1 MFNNPTS
8 VWVGWGLK
16 NLNTSW
22 NRVNLFFRTD
32 VVSNEVDDMKT
43 QLAEKERDM
52 DVRLSNICSL
62 EKKITYVLGN
72 GKKIS
77 VG

>member
-8 VWVGWGLK
+8 VWVGWGLT

-22 NRVNLFFRTD
+22 SRVNLFFRTD

-43 QLAEKERDM
+43 QIAEKERDM
-52 DVRLSNICSL
+52 DVRLSNMQFG
-62 EKKITYVLGN
+62 KKITHVLGN